1 MAAILAREEG
11 EPGSMPAEARR
22 VVETLRRDLERNA
35 GGELEALATRSVAVA
50 SGKGGVGKTITAV
63 NLALYYALGGLR
75 VGLID
80 LDPLS
85 DVASLLDL
93 QEAEA
98 ALEAEPLLSGNKS
111 LAEFTRKLFAGLDL
125 IFPSPKLGRGES
137 LKLLELI
144 FRRYRSELLRGYD
157 LLIFDL
163 SAGSGYEE
171 NLSFLAFIP
180 NLVLVTN
187 PQPTAHAAAGT
198 YLRRLLALY
207 PERSVLLWH
216 NRYAPEAPAG
226 FNPLDVIG
234 NYNRNVPRRQRLS
247 PAESGRVSDLAF
259 VPEDTALNL
268 LRGDPSVREH
278 IRRCLLDALLF
289 LLEQRIAALTAGSA
303 VSSSLAPLVVAFLCR
318 QRQVEN
324 PEQVLERLGE
334 HLQGLAGMAEP
345 GAAFS
350 VEERSSYLALLQA
363 VSADRLRRALARV
376 IGLLEESL
384 RHGGQPRGLAG
395 GTADRSLDRELGR
408 LLLALDRLAPR
419 ERGLANG
426 GGLLLFYF
434 ALYKLFRSDTV
445 VRLIDGLVPR
455 RRGARGRMVRDRYR
469 QIRFLVEKDP
479 EYRQRYL
486 RLVALL
492 QPVVFRQTAMVVKT
506 FGLKELL
513 FRDGSGKLL
522 REAYLK
528 LLTNFLHDA
537 LYSGLSVVVG
547 FPYRSATVAFQ
558 EGAERL
564 RERLAAR

>member
-11 EPGSMPAEARR
+11 EPGYVPAEARR
-22 VVETLRRDLERNA
+22 VVETLRRDLERTA
-35 GGELEALATRSVAVA
+35 GAELEALAARSVAVA

-63 NLALYYALGGLR
+63 NLALHYAQGGQR

-85 DVASLLDL
+85 DVASLLDI

-98 ALEAEPLLSGNKS
+98 ALEAEPLGSGGRS
-111 LAEFTRKLFAGLDL
+111 LGEFTRRIFAGLDL
-125 IFPSPKLGRGES
+125 IFPAPKLGRGES

-144 FRRYRSELLRGYD
+144 FRRYRGELLRGYD

-163 SAGSGYEE
+163 PAGSGYEE
-171 NLSFLAFIP
+171 NLAFLAFIP

-198 YLRRLLALY
+198 YLRRMLALY
-207 PERSVLLWH
+207 PGRSVYLWH
-216 NRYAPEAPAG
+216 NRYAPEAPGG

-234 NYNRNVPRRQRLS
+234 NYNRNVPRKQRLA
-247 PAESGRVSDLAF
+247 PAEAGRVSDLAF
-259 VPEDTALNL
+259 IPEDAALNL
-268 LRGDPSVREH
+268 LRGEPSVREH
-278 IRRCLLDALLF
+278 IRRCLLDVLQY
-289 LLEQRIAALTAGSA
+289 LLEQRIAALAAGSP
-303 VSSSLAPLVVAFLCR
+303 VPPSLFALVVAFLCR
-318 QRQVEN
+318 QRQLES

-334 HLQGLAGMAEP
+334 HLQGLAGLAGTGE
-345 GAAFS
+345 AFS
-350 VEERSSYLALLQA
+350 AEERKAFLALLQA
-363 VSADRLRRALARV
+363 VSQDRLRRALTRL

-384 RHGGQPRGLAG
+384 GREGQPRGLAG
-395 GTADRSLDRELGR
+395 SPGDRALDRELGR
-408 LLLALDRLAPR
+408 LLLALDRLAAR

-426 GGLLLFYF
+426 GALLLFYF

-445 VRLIDGLVPR
+445 VQLIDGMVPR
-455 RRGARGRMVRDRYR
+455 RRSARGRPVRDRYR

-479 EYRQRYL
+479 EYRRRYL
-486 RLVALL
+486 RLVGLL
-492 QPVVFRQTAMVVKT
+492 QPVVFRQTATVVKT
-506 FGLKELL
+506 FGLRELL

-522 REAYLK
+522 RQAYLK

-547 FPYRSATVAFQ
+547 FPYRSAAVAFQ

>member
-1 MAAILAREEG
+1 MAAIAAREAG
-11 EPGSMPAEARR
+11 EPGSAPPEARR
-22 VVETLRRDLERNA
+22 MVETLRRELERSA
-35 GGELEALATRSVAVA
+35 PEELQALAARSVAVA

-63 NLALYYALGGLR
+63 NLALYYALGGGR
-75 VGLID
+75 VALID

-85 DVASLLDL
+85 DVASLLDI

-98 ALEAEPLLSGNKS
+98 ALEAEPLASGDRS
-111 LAEFTRKLFAGLDL
+111 LADFTRKLFAGLDL

-137 LKLLELI
+137 LQLLELI
-144 FRRYRSELLRGYD
+144 FSRHRAELLRAYD

-163 SAGSGYEE
+163 PAGSGYEE
-171 NLSFLAFIP
+171 NLAFLAFIRT
-180 NLVLVTN
+180 LVLVTN

-198 YLRRLLALY
+198 YVRRLLALY
-207 PERSVLLWH
+207 PERVVYLWH
-216 NRYAPEAPAG
+216 NRYAPQAPGG

-247 PAESGRVSDLAF
+247 PAEAGRVSDLAF

-268 LRGDPSVREH
+268 LRGEPSVQEN
-278 IRRCLLDALLF
+278 IRRCLLDALQF
-289 LLEQRIAALTAGSA
+289 LLEQRVAALTAGSS

-318 QRQVEN
+318 QRRLEN

-334 HLQGLAGMAEP
+334 HLQGLAGFTEQ
-345 GAAFS
+345 GAAFGA
-350 VEERSSYLALLQA
+350 EERRSYLALLES
-363 VSADRLRRALARV
+363 VSEDRLRRALTRV

-384 RHGGQPRGLAG
+384 SRGAPPRSPAG
-395 GTADRSLDRELGR
+395 GPGDRSLDRELSR
-408 LLLALDRLAPR
+408 LLLALGRLAAR
-419 ERGLANG
+419 ERSLANG

-445 VRLIDGLVPR
+445 VRLIDRLVPR
-455 RRGARGRMVRDRYR
+455 RDGPRGRAVRDRYR
-469 QIRFLVEKDP
+469 QIRYLVEKDP
-479 EYRQRYL
+479 EYRRRYL

-492 QPVVFRQTAMVVKT
+492 QPVVLRQTATVVKA
-506 FGLKELL
+506 FGLGQLL
-513 FRDGSGKLL
+513 FRDGSGRLL

-528 LLTNFLHDA
+528 LLTNFLHDT
-537 LYSGLSVVVG
+537 LYSGLSVVIG
-547 FPYRSATVAFQ
+547 FPYRSAAVAFQ